1 MEKREVLLV
10 NPISEYRFDPFYVDI
25 PLGLLYLATVLE
37 DEGIS
42 VKIVDLQVE
51 SVKKLIKIVKLQ
63 QPRIIGISS
72 LTSTFPSALRI
83 AESCK
88 SLLPE
93 AFVVMG
99 GPHVT
104 FRPYD
109 ALKFPYVDAV
119 VRGEGE
125 ITFKELSLSI
135 LCKNSIDNKIRGISF
150 KKGKKIVSTPSRLLI
165 PNLDILPYPRRELL
179 PLRKYVNLLKK
190 VRRPIFQ
197 PILASRGCPYNCI
210 FCVTPKMWGKI
221 RYRSVENVIGELKY
235 IQDNF
240 SFDAIKFVDDTLTFD
255 KNYLLRLC
263 KAIKASKLNIK
274 WYCTGARLDNI
285 NEEILK
291 EMKASGCYKI
301 YYGAE
306 SASDKILKF
315 IRKGFKADIIEKVV
329 KLTEKIGIE
338 VAIGFVVGFPNET
351 RRMALQT
358 IKLARKFKSSRISF
372 LTPYP
377 GSEIFTRRRALGLR
391 LITRDWSKFTCNIPV
406 METKY
411 LKIKDLCELYLMA
424 LEGALNFKHLKFLQ
438 VDKPV
443 VREIIRRQLKPGE
456 GVHREIVI

>member
-1 MEKREVLLV
+1 MKKTEVLLV
-10 NPISEYRFDPFYVDI
+10 NPVSEYRFDPFYVDI
-25 PLGLLYLATVLE
+25 PLGILYLATVLE
-37 DEGIS
+37 YEGIS

-51 SVKKLIKIVKLQ
+51 SIKKLIKIVKSEK
-63 QPRIIGISS
+63 PRIIGISS
-72 LTSTFPSALRI
+72 LTPTFPSALRI
-83 AESCK
+83 AKLCK

-93 AFVVMG
+93 TFIVMG

-109 ALKFPYVDAV
+109 ALKFPYVDVV

-125 ITFKELSLSI
+125 VTFKELSISI
-135 LCKNSIDNKIRGISF
+135 LSKNSINEKIYGISF
-150 KKGKKIVSTPSRLLI
+150 KKENKIVNTPPRPLI
-165 PNLDILPYPRRELL
+165 SNLDSLPYPRRELL
-179 PLRKYVNLLKK
+179 PIKKYINLLEK
-190 VRRPIFQ
+190 VRRPVFQ
-197 PILASRGCPYNCI
+197 PVLVSRGCPYNCI

-235 IQDNF
+235 IKDNF

-255 KNYLLRLC
+255 KEYLLELC
-263 KAIKASKLNIK
+263 KAIRASKLDIQ

-285 NEEILK
+285 NEEILR

-315 IRKGFKADIIEKVV
+315 IRKGFKANIIEKVV

-338 VAIGFVVGFPNET
+338 VAIGFIIGFPNET
-351 RRMALQT
+351 RRMALRT
-358 IKLARKFKSSRISF
+358 IELAKKFKSSRISF

-377 GSEIFTRRRALGLR
+377 GSEIFEKRRILGLR
-391 LITRDWSKFTCNIPV
+391 LVTRDWSKFTCNIPV
-406 METKY
+406 AETKY

-424 LEGALNFKHLKFLQ
+424 LEGALDFRHLEFLHMNR
-438 VDKPV
+438 PI

-456 GVHREIVI
+456 EVHREIVI